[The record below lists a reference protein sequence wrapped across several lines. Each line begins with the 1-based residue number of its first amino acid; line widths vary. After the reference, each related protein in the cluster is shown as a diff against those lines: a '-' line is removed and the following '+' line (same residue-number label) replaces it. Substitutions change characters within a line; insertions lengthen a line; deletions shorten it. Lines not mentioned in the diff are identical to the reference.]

1 MNDNFRQVH
10 ERAFFIN
17 HVFPVLQKYCD
28 IGGAVKLNYEVSNDG
43 LRVKLTSKLLLLT
56 QIDIEMME
64 VLCCADTVTIYTA
77 SDMVIM
83 ELWFR
88 DREADKISK

>member
-1 MNDNFRQVH
+1 MIMNDNFKQVH
-10 ERAFFIN
+10 DRAFFIN
-17 HVFPVLQKYCD
+17 YVFPVLQKYCD
-28 IGGAVKLNYEVSNDG
+28 IGGAVNFSYEVSNDG
-43 LRVKLTSKLLLLT
+43 LRVKLVSKLLLLT

-88 DREADKISK
+88 AGEADR